1 MKLIL
6 LFVCL
11 ILGLTYLAIPEGM
24 TGTIGFFRIM
34 YDGLDGVHYKGE
46 VSYLYKIRFIDWFY
60 FVCEHLV
67 MIILAYVI
75 LAESVKHRTALEI
88 FLRIQVVDLIDYL
101 ITFNTGWF
109 LLGNFIVTFNV
120 VACLIFMLAII
131 YEYGGAG
138 N

>member
-6 LFVCL
+6 LFICL

-24 TGTIGFFRIM
+24 TGQIGFFRIM
-34 YDGLDGVHYKGE
+34 YDGMGEHYKGE

-75 LAESVKHRTALEI
+75 LAESMKHRAALKM
-88 FLRIQVVDLIDYL
+88 FLFIQVADFIDYL

-109 LLGNFIVTFNV
+109 MVGNFIVSFNV
-120 VACLIFMLAII
+120 VACIIFACAII

-138 N
+138 S